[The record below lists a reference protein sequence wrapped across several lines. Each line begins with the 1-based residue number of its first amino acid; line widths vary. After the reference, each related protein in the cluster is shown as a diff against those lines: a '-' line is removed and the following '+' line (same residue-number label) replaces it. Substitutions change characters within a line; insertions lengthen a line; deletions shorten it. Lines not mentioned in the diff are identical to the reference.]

1 MRDLRRLKRLT
12 QLKTRLRDAVRANLA
27 QADHLLDRA
36 QELEAEAERVLE
48 AAIAETT
55 QGGEVA
61 AHVLY
66 GRAERATRG
75 KLDVGM
81 ASQQVHECVD
91 VRENVQGE
99 LREAHREM
107 KAMELLTQRERV
119 ARQARRD
126 LAEQAVTEEVT
137 ANKRTARS

>member
-36 QELEAEAERVLE
+36 QQLEAEAERVLE
-48 AAIAETT
+48 EAVAETT

-61 AHVLY
+61 AHILY

-75 KLDVGM
+75 KVDVGL
-81 ASQQVHECVD
+81 AAEQVNECVD
-91 VRENVQGE
+91 LREHVQGE

-107 KAMELLTQRERV
+107 KAMDLLTQRERA
-119 ARQARRD
+119 ARQTRRD

-137 ANKRTARS
+137 ASKRATRS

>member
-1 MRDLRRLKRLT
+1 
-12 QLKTRLRDAVRANLA
+12 
-27 QADHLLDRA
+27 
-36 QELEAEAERVLE
+36 
-48 AAIAETT
+48 
-55 QGGEVA
+55 
-61 AHVLY
+61 LY

-137 ANKRTARS
+137 ASKRTARS